1 VNVFV
6 TTSKK
11 LKDLIQFFTNPIQG
25 WSRRNSLY
33 PMYLGMSC
41 CAIEMA
47 AAYAPRHDIERMG
60 VLARTSPRHCDV
72 LWVNG
77 SVTYKFA
84 SRLRQ
89 LYDQMPAPKWV
100 LTTGEC
106 AISGGPFF
114 EGYAIIE
121 GTDPVVP
128 VDVHVPGCPP
138 RPEAMVYG
146 IKLLQEKIKKHESGF
161 RKKWKPEHELEEP
174 EEFYP
179 RTWTYRDFRLSKGAG
194 KNRVDPDGMIKLR
207 GTEDRNYRGGH

>member
-1 VNVFV
+1 VSFFL

-11 LKDLIQFFTNPIQG
+11 LKGFVQFFTNPIQ
-25 WSRRNSLY
+25 RQCQANSLY
-33 PMYLGMSC
+33 PLFIGMSC

-60 VLARTSPRHCDV
+60 VLARASPRHCDV

-84 SRLRQ
+84 TRLRQ
-89 LYDQMPAPKWV
+89 LYDQMPSPKWV
-100 LTTGEC
+100 FVTGEC

-121 GTDPVVP
+121 GTDPVIP
-128 VDVHVPGCPP
+128 VDVFVPGCPP

-146 IKLLQEKIKKHESGF
+146 LKMLQEKVK
-161 RKKWKPEHELEEP
+161 RDKKWKPEQLREEP
-174 EEFYP
+174 EEFFP
-179 RTWTYRDFRLSKGAG
+179 RTGTYRDFRLVEGIG
-194 KNRVDPDGMIKLR
+194 RGRVDPDGIVELR
-207 GTEDRNYRGGH
+207 GAKERKYRGGH